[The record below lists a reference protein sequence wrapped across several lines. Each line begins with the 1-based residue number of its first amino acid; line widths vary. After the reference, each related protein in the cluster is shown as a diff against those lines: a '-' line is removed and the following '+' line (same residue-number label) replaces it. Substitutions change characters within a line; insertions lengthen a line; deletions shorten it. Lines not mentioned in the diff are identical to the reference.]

1 METQMK
7 VAILAGGLG
16 TRLSEE
22 TAVKPKPMV
31 EIGGRPILWHI
42 MNIYAAYGFKEFVIA
57 LGYRG
62 DLIKD
67 YFVNYHFRARNLTVQ
82 LRNGDIS
89 VHAGDSEDWIVHL
102 LDTGMDTNT
111 GGRVKRLAEFI
122 GNEPFMLT
130 YGDGVSNINI
140 PKLIEF
146 HRAQKKL
153 ATLTAVRPPAR
164 FGQMILEDG
173 KVTQFQEKPQ
183 IGEGWINGGFFVLQP
198 EVVNY
203 IEGDHT
209 GWEFES
215 LEKIAAIG
223 QLAAYPHE
231 GFWQSMDT
239 LRDVNLL
246 EKLWREGNAP
256 WKLWN

>member
-1 METQMK
+1 MQMK

-22 TAVKPKPMV
+22 TTIKPKPMV
-31 EIGGRPILWHI
+31 EVGGRPILWHI

-62 DLIKD
+62 ELIKD
-67 YFVNYHFRARNLTVQ
+67 YFINYHYRARNLTVKI
-82 LRNGDIS
+82 NTGEITTHD
-89 VHAGDSEDWIVHL
+89 GGGEDWIVHL
-102 LDTGMDTNT
+102 LDTGENTNT
-111 GGRVKRLAEFI
+111 GGRVKRLAEFV
-122 GNEPFMLT
+122 GDEPFMLT

-140 PKLIEF
+140 LKLIEF
-146 HRAQKKL
+146 HRAQKRL

-164 FGQMILEDG
+164 FGQMILDDG
-173 KVTQFQEKPQ
+173 KVTQFKEKPQ

-203 IEGDHT
+203 IDGDQT
-209 GWEFES
+209 AWEFES
-215 LEKIAAIG
+215 LEKIAADG
-223 QLAAYPHE
+223 QLAAYQHE

-239 LRDVNLL
+239 LRDVNVL
-246 EKLWREGNAP
+246 EKFWREGNAP

>member
-1 METQMK
+1 MEMQMK

-22 TAVKPKPMV
+22 TTVKPKPMV

-62 DLIKD
+62 ELIKD
-67 YFVNYHFRARNLTVQ
+67 YFLNYHYHARSFTVQ
-82 LRNGDIS
+82 LKSGDIS
-89 VHAGDSEDWIVHL
+89 IHEGDSEDWTVHL
-102 LDTGMDTNT
+102 LDTGADTNT
-111 GGRVKRLAEFI
+111 GGRVKRVAEFI

-146 HRAQKKL
+146 HRAQKRF

-173 KVTQFQEKPQ
+173 RVTEFKEKPQ

-203 IEGDHT
+203 IDGDQT
-209 GWEFES
+209 AWEFES
-215 LEKIAAIG
+215 LEKIAADG
-223 QLAAYPHE
+223 QLAAYQHE
-231 GFWQSMDT
+231 DFWQSMDT

>member
-1 METQMK
+1 MK

-31 EIGGRPILWHI
+31 EIGGKPILWHI

-57 LGYRG
+57 LGYKG
-62 DLIKD
+62 EIIKD
-67 YFVNYHFRARNLTVQ
+67 YFLNYHYRARNLTVK
-82 LRNGDIS
+82 LKTGE
-89 VHAGDSEDWIVHL
+89 VAMHEGDSEDWIVHL
-102 LDTGMDTNT
+102 LDTGADTNT

-146 HRAQKKL
+146 HRAQKRL

-164 FGQMILEDG
+164 FGQMILDDG
-173 KVTQFQEKPQ
+173 KVTEFKEKPQ

-203 IEGDHT
+203 IDGDQT
-209 GWEFES
+209 AWEFEL
-215 LEKIAAIG
+215 LEKIAADG
-223 QLAAYPHE
+223 QLAAYQHE
-231 GFWQSMDT
+231 DFWQSMDT
-239 LRDVNLL
+239 LRDVNVL
-246 EKLWREGNAP
+246 EKFWREGNAP

>member
-1 METQMK
+1 MVHSKSRSGFPTEAQITGAAGASAGN
-7 VAILAGGLG
+7 AIEIDLLGGSSAG
-16 TRLSEE
+16 
-22 TAVKPKPMV
+22 
-31 EIGGRPILWHI
+31 
-42 MNIYAAYGFKEFVIA
+42 
-57 LGYRG
+57 
-62 DLIKD
+62 
-67 YFVNYHFRARNLTVQ
+67 Q
-82 LRNGDIS
+82 
-89 VHAGDSEDWIVHL
+89 
-102 LDTGMDTNT
+102 
-111 GGRVKRLAEFI
+111 
-122 GNEPFMLT
+122 
-130 YGDGVSNINI
+130 INI
-140 PKLIEF
+140 
-146 HRAQKKL
+146 
-153 ATLTAVRPPAR
+153 
-164 FGQMILEDG
+164 DG
-173 KVTQFQEKPQ
+173 NY
-183 IGEGWINGGFFVLQP
+183 GEGWINGGFFVLQP